1 MEAQKTLDARG
12 LKCPM
17 PILKAKKEIDATPPG
32 DVLKVI
38 ATDPGSVL
46 DFQGWIKTSANYE
59 LLQQEE
65 GTDEQGRKTFIHYL
79 RRKS

>member
-1 MEAQKTLDARG
+1 MDAQKTLDARG

-17 PILKAKKEIDATPPG
+17 PIVKAKKEIDATPVG

-46 DFQGWIKTSANYE
+46 DFQGWIKSGANCE
-59 LLQQEE
+59 LLEQEE
-65 GTDEQGRKTFIHYL
+65 GTDEQGRRTFIHYL
-79 RRKS
+79 RRRA

>member
-1 MEAQKTLDARG
+1 MDAQKTLDARG

-17 PILKAKKEIDATPPG
+17 PIVKAKKEIDATPVG

-46 DFQGWIKTSANYE
+46 DFQGWIKMGTNYE
-59 LLQQEE
+59 LLEQEE
-65 GTDEQGRKTFIHYL
+65 GTDEQGRRTFIHYL
-79 RRKS
+79 RRRA